1 MLTSNEERILKI
13 EDTDITEKD
22 RLGINPKISPCL
34 FPKCY
39 MRIVCLIYKKT
50 EFDPVYPYPGSNE
63 PNIKDLCFIPDEFP
77 IGFNV
82 DEVDEE
88 VYEYYLDKIIDSY
101 DYR

>member
-1 MLTSNEERILKI
+1 
-13 EDTDITEKD
+13 
-22 RLGINPKISPCL
+22 
-34 FPKCY
+34 
-39 MRIVCLIYKKT
+39 MRIACLRYKKT
-50 EFDPVYPYPGSNE
+50 EFDPVYPYPGSNA